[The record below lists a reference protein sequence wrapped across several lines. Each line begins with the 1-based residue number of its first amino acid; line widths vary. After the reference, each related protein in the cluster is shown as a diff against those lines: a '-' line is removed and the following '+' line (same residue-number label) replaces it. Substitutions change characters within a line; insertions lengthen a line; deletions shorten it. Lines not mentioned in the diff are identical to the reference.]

1 MRRYKMIVID
11 DEEISADGV
20 SMLVEQ
26 SGLAVDMDGVFY
38 SSIEALKY
46 LKENSIDIVITDI
59 SMPELSGLE
68 MIEKMKEANSRSL
81 FIILTGYGS
90 LEYAKEAMRY
100 GVRHFL
106 LKPCS
111 PSELKESISEC
122 MGERDSQAQE
132 RFLRLKEVIKRQ
144 ILNQNIKN
152 EENNILTASFQMLMY
167 EERYYECIHGDLETI
182 LYDRE
187 YGFSNIKG
195 TMIYYVD
202 NTISI
207 LPGLKKIAKRHSRE
221 RIVIYYCDSGRE
233 LTVEEIFKQ
242 GRSMFAY
249 GFYTDESCVIEAG
262 KVGEEKELQNFQ
274 LELPF
279 RKVTKLLEKNDFSEA
294 RDQFGKILKVCRERK
309 VPPQRLLELTEKF
322 CREWMKNF
330 GEEAIQAGIV
340 KEILTVSNSE
350 KLKDVLDKV
359 IQVLGQYKVGE
370 LADGKIS
377 ENLNLIIERYYNI
390 SELSLKWISQN
401 LLYLNPEYM
410 GKVYQKETS
419 QKFTSKLL
427 EIRMKKAEEFI
438 RDERRVSEVASLVG
452 FENNPD
458 YFGTQFKKVYG
469 LTPSQYG
476 KRLKMNKKNN

>member
-1 MRRYKMIVID
+1 
-11 DEEISADGV
+11 
-20 SMLVEQ
+20 
-26 SGLAVDMDGVFY
+26 
-38 SSIEALKY
+38 
-46 LKENSIDIVITDI
+46 
-59 SMPELSGLE
+59 
-68 MIEKMKEANSRSL
+68 
-81 FIILTGYGS
+81 
-90 LEYAKEAMRY
+90 
-100 GVRHFL
+100 
-106 LKPCS
+106 
-111 PSELKESISEC
+111 
-122 MGERDSQAQE
+122 
-132 RFLRLKEVIKRQ
+132 
-144 ILNQNIKN
+144 
-152 EENNILTASFQMLMY
+152 
-167 EERYYECIHGDLETI
+167 
-182 LYDRE
+182 
-187 YGFSNIKG
+187 
-195 TMIYYVD
+195 
-202 NTISI
+202 
-207 LPGLKKIAKRHSRE
+207 
-221 RIVIYYCDSGRE
+221 
-233 LTVEEIFKQ
+233 
-242 GRSMFAY
+242 MFAY